1 MLFRAGSSPGQVR
14 RKLGGLLV
22 EGSGEHAGP
31 VRAVIGLGLNV
42 RMPDGHG
49 RAIDQP
55 WIDLAA
61 MAPDVPPSR
70 NAVAAAL
77 LAALDRKSVVEGK
90 SVSVRVDLGG
100 RRIIKK
106 KTEKAYRD
114 MQSTNNYSK

>member
-1 MLFRAGSSPGQVR
+1 MCALPILHALGLDAVRLKWPNDLVVVDGGRPGSSTGQVL

-61 MAPDVPPSR
+61 MAPDVP
-70 NAVAAAL
+70 
-77 LAALDRKSVVEGK
+77 DRKSTRLN
-90 SVSVRVDLGG
+90 SSH
-100 RRIIKK
+100 
-106 KTEKAYRD
+106 
-114 MQSTNNYSK
+114 